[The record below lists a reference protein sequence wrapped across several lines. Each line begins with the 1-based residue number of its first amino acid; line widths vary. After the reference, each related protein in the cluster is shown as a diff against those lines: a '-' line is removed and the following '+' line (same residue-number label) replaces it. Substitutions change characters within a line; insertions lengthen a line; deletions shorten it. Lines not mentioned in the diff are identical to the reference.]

1 MHHTSDAG
9 ALDELGIAA
18 ERGTCLAY
26 HHENQAVCTFL
37 MVKKSLQS
45 EIGAVMADAS
55 LAGSGVASISPWH
68 LHHFSWLC
76 QSGDGCWGMSWG
88 GLPAAFYA
96 MHLPHLVFCR
106 VCSTAVLSWWQ
117 RWEHP
122 RPGALLLTTGLGE
135 HP

>member
-45 EIGAVMADAS
+45 EIGAVMEEAS
-55 LAGSGVASISPWH
+55 LAGLGVASIS
-68 LHHFSWLC
+68 L
-76 QSGDGCWGMSWG
+76 
-88 GLPAAFYA
+88 
-96 MHLPHLVFCR
+96 
-106 VCSTAVLSWWQ
+106 
-117 RWEHP
+117 
-122 RPGALLLTTGLGE
+122 
-135 HP
+135 